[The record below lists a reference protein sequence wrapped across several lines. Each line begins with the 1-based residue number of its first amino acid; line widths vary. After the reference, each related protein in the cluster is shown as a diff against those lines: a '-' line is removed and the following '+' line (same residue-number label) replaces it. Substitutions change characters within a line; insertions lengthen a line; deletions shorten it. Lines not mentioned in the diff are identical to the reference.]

1 MELISVLEKTA
12 TGSFNELEAA
22 RNYLE
27 QAAQHNLPNLLKDL
41 SDILRNVSNS
51 QITRAQSAI
60 QLKNAIYSKDETL
73 KTQFQDRWLQ
83 IPDDIRSYIKN
94 NCIESLGTETSRPSQ
109 AAQCVG
115 YMACAELPRGLW
127 PDCINRLMVFATG
140 VNSSEQLKESSLEAI
155 GYICQD
161 INPEILATQ
170 SNQILTAI
178 VNGMRKEEPSDHVRL
193 AACNALL
200 NSLEFTRTNFDKEL
214 ERNYIMQII
223 CEATQSANNQI
234 KVSALQ
240 NLVKIM
246 NLYYEYMEPYMG
258 PALFAISVSAMKSP
272 NEDVALQGIEF
283 WSSVCEEESE
293 LQLELEEAMEE
304 GRPPVNASRYYARG
318 ALQYLVPI
326 LLQRLTEQKD
336 CDDDDEWNPC
346 KAAGVC
352 LMLLSSCVS
361 DDIIIHVM
369 PFIDENIRSQNW
381 QFRDAAVMAFGSIV
395 EGSTQEKLKPIVEQ
409 SMNMFIQLLQDPNV
423 IVRDTATW
431 TIGRIC
437 ESVPEAVITEAA
449 LQPLLEGLVVGLS
462 AEPRVARNACWS
474 LSSIAVAAMDL
485 IRPQDDEDVTVETY
499 CLSKYFEPII
509 EKLLATTE
517 RIDANQNNLRS
528 AAYEALME
536 MIKNSPKDCYSTV
549 QKTTIVILNRLE
561 SVIQLEN
568 SIQNSSDRR
577 QVFDLQSLLCA
588 TLQSVL
594 RKVTPDD
601 APQISDHIMHA
612 LLHMLSQNADSK
624 VSSVQEDAFLA
635 VSTLIDVLGDKF
647 LKYMDTFKPV
657 LLTGLRNFDEHQVCQ
672 AAVGVVGDLGRNINN
687 KIMPYCDEIM
697 VILLQGLANPKLNQ
711 GVKPLILSTFGD
723 IALAIGSDFKKYAD
737 VVLNA
742 LHQASLAQV
751 DPNDF
756 DMIDYL
762 NDLREGCLDA
772 YTGILQGLKGNNN
785 GIVDLSIVTPHLN
798 NILAFLDILSKDS
811 SLSDTVLSASCGLI
825 GDLVS
830 CFGIQLS
837 AAFET
842 DPVQNILTRGKKSK
856 INRTKTL
863 ANWATKEI
871 RKLKNI

>member
-1 MELISVLEKTA
+1 
-12 TGSFNELEAA
+12 
-22 RNYLE
+22 
-27 QAAQHNLPNLLKDL
+27 
-41 SDILRNVSNS
+41 
-51 QITRAQSAI
+51 
-60 QLKNAIYSKDETL
+60 
-73 KTQFQDRWLQ
+73 
-83 IPDDIRSYIKN
+83 
-94 NCIESLGTETSRPSQ
+94 
-109 AAQCVG
+109 
-115 YMACAELPRGLW
+115 
-127 PDCINRLMVFATG
+127 
-140 VNSSEQLKESSLEAI
+140 
-155 GYICQD
+155 
-161 INPEILATQ
+161 
-170 SNQILTAI
+170 
-178 VNGMRKEEPSDHVRL
+178 
-193 AACNALL
+193 
-200 NSLEFTRTNFDKEL
+200 
-214 ERNYIMQII
+214 
-223 CEATQSANNQI
+223 
-234 KVSALQ
+234 
-240 NLVKIM
+240 
-246 NLYYEYMEPYMG
+246 
-258 PALFAISVSAMKSP
+258 MKSP

-293 LQLELEEAMEE
+293 LQIELEEAMEE
-304 GRPPVNASRYYARG
+304 GRNPANTSRYYARG

-361 DDIIIHVM
+361 DDIIPHVM
-369 PFIDENIRSQNW
+369 PFINENIKSPNW

-395 EGSTQEKLKPIVEQ
+395 EGSSAEKLKPIVEQ
-409 SMNMFIQLLQDPNV
+409 AMSMFIQLLKDPSV

-437 ESVPEAVITEAA
+437 ESVPEAVITDTTLE
-449 LQPLLEGLVVGLS
+449 PLLEGLVIGLA

-474 LSSIAVAAMDL
+474 LTSIATAAIDL
-485 IRPQDDEDVTVETY
+485 ARPQDDEDETPQTY

-509 EKLLATTE
+509 EKLLQTTE
-517 RIDANQNNLRS
+517 RADANQNNLRS
-528 AAYEALME
+528 AAYESLME

-549 QKTTIVILNRLE
+549 QKTTIVILSRLE
-561 SVIQLEN
+561 SVIQLES

-594 RKVTPDD
+594 RKVTADD
-601 APQISDHIMHA
+601 APQISDHIMRA
-612 LLHMLSQNADSK
+612 LLHMLSQPADSK

-657 LLTGLRNFDEHQVCQ
+657 LLNGLRNFDEHQVCQ

-687 KIMPYCDEIM
+687 KIWPYCDEIM

-711 GVKPLILSTFGD
+711 SVKPLILSTFGD

-751 DPNDF
+751 DPNDY

-772 YTGILQGLKGNNN
+772 YTGILQGIKGNNN
-785 GIVDLSIVTPHLN
+785 GI
-798 NILAFLDILSKDS
+798 
-811 SLSDTVLSASCGLI
+811 
-825 GDLVS
+825 
-830 CFGIQLS
+830 
-837 AAFET
+837 
-842 DPVQNILTRGKKSK
+842 GKYK
-856 INRTKTL
+856 R
-863 ANWATKEI
+863 
-871 RKLKNI
+871 

>member
-1 MELISVLEKTA
+1 
-12 TGSFNELEAA
+12 
-22 RNYLE
+22 
-27 QAAQHNLPNLLKDL
+27 
-41 SDILRNVSNS
+41 
-51 QITRAQSAI
+51 
-60 QLKNAIYSKDETL
+60 
-73 KTQFQDRWLQ
+73 
-83 IPDDIRSYIKN
+83 
-94 NCIESLGTETSRPSQ
+94 
-109 AAQCVG
+109 
-115 YMACAELPRGLW
+115 
-127 PDCINRLMVFATG
+127 
-140 VNSSEQLKESSLEAI
+140 
-155 GYICQD
+155 
-161 INPEILATQ
+161 
-170 SNQILTAI
+170 
-178 VNGMRKEEPSDHVRL
+178 
-193 AACNALL
+193 
-200 NSLEFTRTNFDKEL
+200 
-214 ERNYIMQII
+214 
-223 CEATQSANNQI
+223 
-234 KVSALQ
+234 
-240 NLVKIM
+240 
-246 NLYYEYMEPYMG
+246 
-258 PALFAISVSAMKSP
+258 
-272 NEDVALQGIEF
+272 
-283 WSSVCEEESE
+283 
-293 LQLELEEAMEE
+293 
-304 GRPPVNASRYYARG
+304 
-318 ALQYLVPI
+318 
-326 LLQRLTEQKD
+326 
-336 CDDDDEWNPC
+336 
-346 KAAGVC
+346 
-352 LMLLSSCVS
+352 
-361 DDIIIHVM
+361 
-369 PFIDENIRSQNW
+369 
-381 QFRDAAVMAFGSIV
+381 
-395 EGSTQEKLKPIVEQ
+395 
-409 SMNMFIQLLQDPNV
+409 
-423 IVRDTATW
+423 
-431 TIGRIC
+431 
-437 ESVPEAVITEAA
+437 
-449 LQPLLEGLVVGLS
+449 
-462 AEPRVARNACWS
+462 
-474 LSSIAVAAMDL
+474 
-485 IRPQDDEDVTVETY
+485 
-499 CLSKYFEPII
+499 
-509 EKLLATTE
+509 
-517 RIDANQNNLRS
+517 
-528 AAYEALME
+528 ME

-687 KIMPYCDEIM
+687 KIMPFCDEIM